1 MENMITVKGPV
12 IAGIGAVGG
21 VIAGFFGGWDAA
33 LITLLIFMGVDY
45 ITGLIVA
52 GVFKNSTKTDSGAL
66 GSNASFMGLLRKGMV
81 LLVVL
86 VACRLD
92 IMIGTNFVRDAV
104 VIAYCV
110 NEMLSIVENMGLMGV
125 PIPEAITKAIEILKK
140 KSETEDKN
148 GGKE

>member
-1 MENMITVKGPV
+1 MENMITAKGPV
-12 IAGIGAVGG
+12 VVGIGAVGG

-52 GVFKNSTKTDSGAL
+52 GVFKNSAKTGSGAL
-66 GSNASFMGLLRKGMV
+66 GSNAAFMGLLRKGMV

-125 PIPEAITKAIEILKK
+125 PIPEAITKAIELLKK

>member
-1 MENMITVKGPV
+1 MENMITAKGPV
-12 IAGIGAVGG
+12 VVGIGAVGG

-52 GVFKNSTKTDSGAL
+52 GVFKNSTKTDGGAL
-66 GSNASFMGLLRKGMV
+66 GSNAAFMGLLRKGMV

>member
-12 IAGIGAVGG
+12 IVGIGAVGG

-52 GVFKNSTKTDSGAL
+52 GVFKNSTKTDGGAL
-66 GSNASFMGLLRKGMV
+66 GSNAAFMGLLRKGMV

-125 PIPEAITKAIEILKK
+125 PIPEAITKAIEILKN
-140 KSETEDKN
+140 KN
-148 GGKE
+148 EEKESGGTK